1 MTQTVAMESLGDRSR
16 EKNRMSV
23 NTTTEIDYS
32 VEIEYYTGSKKPEMP
47 AAKAKK
53 SVPTLK
59 FLAIMEISLN
69 RTDYTDSRTI

>member
-23 NTTTEIDYS
+23 NISD
-32 VEIEYYTGSKKPEMP
+32 TGSKKPKMP

-59 FLAIMEISLN
+59 FLASIEISFN
-69 RTDYTDSRTI
+69 RAQETGCDNIR